1 MKHTKTSLLLKHD
14 HFRIRYRKHIDLSLV
29 SKVKSVALQRC
40 EIPTFKFLL
49 ENSVIVYFLLGN
61 FLGKLA
67 LIWEGV
73 FSVSVAQN
81 SDFGHSWGGVVFRV
95 GWAMFGTK
103 SMVSKNKLLKTN
115 TSYIPSVH
123 YISFTDQLVQRSI
136 FIISKWPI
144 SPQILLIRVR
154 FRHLSK
160 NKRCV
165 NGLQMKSQKSLSE

>member
-81 SDFGHSWGGVVFRV
+81 SDFGHSWGEWFLGLGGRCSVRK
-95 GWAMFGTK
+95 A
-103 SMVSKNKLLKTN
+103 LYPKTN
-115 TSYIPSVH
+115 H
-123 YISFTDQLVQRSI
+123 
-136 FIISKWPI
+136 
-144 SPQILLIRVR
+144 
-154 FRHLSK
+154 
-160 NKRCV
+160 
-165 NGLQMKSQKSLSE
+165 